1 VTEKLRVFGHYID
14 NRQPTVAPYGSFVLG
29 LNIPITP
36 IANPVPGNS
45 VAAGATWTISPTMT
59 NEFNWGFTHNSI
71 LITETGNALTTTAT
85 GINLP
90 ELYPN
95 AVQNNYIPAVSF
107 NGTRISASPTLGTGD
122 APFINYNTTI
132 APSTT

>member
-1 VTEKLRVFGHYID
+1 MTEKLRVFGHYID